1 MKKDP
6 NKYPAAWNRAKVESV
21 AAFYE
26 QQSDEDAIAEADA
39 AWVNSRVQ
47 FVAVPVEVYPKV
59 RAIIE
64 RFEDAKRVAP
74 KRRAARLRGR
84 KAA

>member
-6 NKYPAAWNRAKVESV
+6 NKYPPGWNRAKVESV

-47 FVAVPVEVYPKV
+47 FVAVPVEVYAKV

-64 RFEDAKRVAP
+64 RFEGTKRAAP
-74 KRRAARLRGR
+74 RRRAVSPRGR